1 MRHECCRKGRRSR
14 CEVLERATWKL
25 EKIPGELCCSSH
37 AWRALICYCNMPRTA
52 ENERLRCSGRVS
64 ISHKDLLKEQTRQLE
79 ARSSQR
85 PAGTAGHAAKCEGYQ
100 MPLLLSCMERAHEML
115 TATNY

>member
-1 MRHECCRKGRRSR
+1 MSTSDCVSVCVCMCVRRG
-14 CEVLERATWKL
+14 CVLLR
-25 EKIPGELCCSSH
+25 
-37 AWRALICYCNMPRTA
+37 RALICYCNMPRTA

-64 ISHKDLLKEQTRQLE
+64 ISQKDLLKEQTRQLE

-100 MPLLLSCMERAHEML
+100 MPLLLSCVERAHEML